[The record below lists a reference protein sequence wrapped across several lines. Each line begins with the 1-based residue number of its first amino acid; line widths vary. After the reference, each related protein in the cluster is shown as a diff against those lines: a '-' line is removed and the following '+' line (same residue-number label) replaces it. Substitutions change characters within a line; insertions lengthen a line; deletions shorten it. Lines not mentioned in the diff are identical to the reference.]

1 MSQKSAA
8 ALLAIVMMLSAFPM
22 TSSAQLASGLQ
33 GALGSTVGPDGALY
47 VTESAV
53 GFITRIDPQTG
64 DMTLFASG
72 LPTPLP
78 LVGFGGA
85 FDVAFLDG
93 VAYVIVTMVDA
104 ALGGT
109 EITGV
114 YRMEGADSFTPIADI
129 GAFALANPPATAFEV
144 PTGVQYSMETYR
156 GGFLVADGHHNRVL
170 RVRLNGEVSEF
181 KAFGNIVP
189 TGLEVRGRDIYMAQA
204 GPAPHSPDT
213 GKVVTFTHNSSA
225 TEVASGARLAVDV
238 EFGLGQSLYVLSQ
251 GEWNGAFP
259 GSQANPETGALFRI
273 NGDGTLSLIADELNI
288 PTSMEFIGNDV
299 FIVSLL
305 GDIWLI
311 QDVGRPPFGR
321 GH

>member
-1 MSQKSAA
+1 MCQKSGAR
-8 ALLAIVMMLSAFPM
+8 LLAIVLTLSVFPM
-22 TSSAQLASGLQ
+22 TSSAQLVSGLQ
-33 GALGSTVGPDGALY
+33 GSLGSTVGPDGALY

-64 DMTLFASG
+64 DMSLFASG

-85 FDVAFLDG
+85 TDVAFLDG
-93 VAYVIVTMVDA
+93 VAYVIVTLVDDT
-104 ALGGT
+104 LGGT

-129 GAFALANPPATAFEV
+129 GAFALANPPATAFEA

-189 TGLEVRGRDIYMAQA
+189 TGLEVRGRDIYVAQA

-213 GKVVTFTHNSSA
+213 GKVVTFTHNSPV
-225 TEVASGARLAVDV
+225 TEIASGARLAVDV
-238 EFGLGQSLYVLSQ
+238 EFGLGRSLYVLSQ

-288 PTSMEFIGNDV
+288 PTSMEFIGNDAY
-299 FIVSLL
+299 IVSLL